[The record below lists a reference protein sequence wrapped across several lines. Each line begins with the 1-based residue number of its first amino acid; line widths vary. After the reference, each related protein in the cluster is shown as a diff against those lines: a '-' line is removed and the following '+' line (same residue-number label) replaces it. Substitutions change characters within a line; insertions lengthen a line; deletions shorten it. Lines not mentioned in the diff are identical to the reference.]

1 MSIVEFYNK
10 FHLDDQLIRDANF
23 NPYYLKVQTGLDDII
38 RVEDEDVVDLASNN
52 YLGIANDRRLK
63 QAVSEAVERY
73 GVSLCATP
81 ISIGFSALYKETS
94 QILSAFIGVEDT
106 LIYPSCY
113 QANNGVF
120 SAITGK
126 DDVIVID
133 QYAHSSLIEGARAIG
148 CKIRPY
154 LHNNLASLEE
164 NLKHSDKYKQ
174 IFVVTESV
182 FSTEGSIAPFKAINA
197 LCKRYNALPVI
208 DDSHGIG
215 VLGRSGKGILEHFD
229 IKNYDG
235 IYVASLGKA
244 LANLGG
250 VVGGKKSLIDYLK
263 YYSSHLVYSTALPP
277 HILAG
282 ILKVLDILEDEFED
296 LSEKMWHVRNTL
308 RDALIECGYRL
319 SEAEAPIISVK
330 TGDSLDTI
338 LFAKQLFLNKVIATP
353 FVYPSVPRN
362 KGVIRL
368 IAGAN
373 LSAQNLDKAISCFK
387 NIKGTIE

>member
-10 FHLDDQLIRDANF
+10 FHLDDQLIQEADF
-23 NPYYLKVQTGLDDII
+23 NPYYLEVQSGLDDII
-38 RVEDEDVVDLASNN
+38 RVEDEEVVDLASNN

-63 QAVSEAVERY
+63 QTVSMAVEKY
-73 GVSLCATP
+73 GVSMCATP
-81 ISIGFSALYKETS
+81 ISIGFSELYKETC
-94 QILSAFIGVEDT
+94 QRLSSFIGVEDS

-120 SAITGK
+120 SAITSK

-133 QYAHSSLIEGARAIG
+133 QYAHSSLIEGAKAIG

-154 LHNNLASLEE
+154 LHNNLTSLED
-164 NLKHSDKYKQ
+164 NLKHCDKYKQ

-182 FSTEGSIAPFKAINA
+182 FSTEGSIAPFNSINT
-197 LCKRYNALPVI
+197 LCKRYNAIPVI

-229 IKNYDG
+229 ITDYDG

-250 VVGGKKSLIDYLK
+250 VVGAKKSLIDYLK

-282 ILKVLDILEDEFED
+282 ILKVLIIIENEFDD
-296 LSEKMWHVRNTL
+296 LSQRMWNARNKL
-308 RDALIECGYRL
+308 RDALIECGYQL
-319 SEAEAPIISVK
+319 SDAKAPIISVK

-338 LFAKQLFLNKVIATP
+338 LFAKQLFMNKVIATP
-353 FVYPSVPRN
+353 FVYPSVPLN

-373 LSAQNLDKAISCFK
+373 LSAENLDKAIACFRK
-387 NIKGTIE
+387 IKRI